1 MKITKR
7 QLKRIIREE
16 KRRLDETY
24 SSDEIKKLSKSEGR
38 TISGQLR
45 LVFEHY
51 KKELTKKINTSP

>member
-1 MKITKR
+1 MDTTKWKCV
-7 QLKRIIREE
+7 LVPK
-16 KRRLDETY
+16 DVY
-24 SSDEIKKLSKSEGR
+24 DEIKKLSKSEGR